1 MSVERNKEI
10 VRRFYDEVWNE
21 GRLAAADELFAPH
34 FRDTDAPPDVPP
46 GPLGIKDFVALNLR
60 RFPDLH
66 YTLGEL
72 IAEGDLVAA
81 VWTATGGNTG
91 DLSHRGQP
99 PLAPTGRRVAW
110 RGVTVFRLA
119 DGQIVE
125 YHITQNLLGVFR
137 ELGLVTDAA

>member
-1 MSVERNKEI
+1 MSIERNKEI
-10 VRRFYDEVWNE
+10 VRRFYDEVWNQ

-46 GPLGIKDFVALNLR
+46 GPQGVKEFVALNLR
-60 RFPDLH
+60 RLPDLR
-66 YTLGEL
+66 YTLDEL

-81 VWTATGGNTG
+81 VWTATGVNTG
-91 DLSHRGQP
+91 DLDRRQQP
-99 PLAPTGRRVAW
+99 PLPPTGRRVAW

-119 DGQIVE
+119 EGQIVA

-137 ELGLVTDAA
+137 ELGLVADAA